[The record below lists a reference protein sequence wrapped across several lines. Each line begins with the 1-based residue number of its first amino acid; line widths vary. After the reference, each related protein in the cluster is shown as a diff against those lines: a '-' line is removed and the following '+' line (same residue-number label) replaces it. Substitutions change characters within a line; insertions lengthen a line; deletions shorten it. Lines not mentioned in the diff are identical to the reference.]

1 MKKRKLILTFTFAVA
16 VVLELLPFGVMCN
29 FSDGEQTVLRRFSY
43 FSMVP
48 YAYGCM
54 LPLVAAILSVAAL
67 VLSIIV
73 YLMPKSAGRR
83 AVAVPWIIVAVAAV
97 ASVASMLHMLLR
109 WEWRTLP
116 GALIVAV
123 LVAGTALAVFASR
136 KETDGK
142 PGGLAR

>member
-16 VVLELLPFGVMCN
+16 VALELLPFGVMCN

-67 VLSIIV
+67 VLSVV
-73 YLMPKSAGRR
+73 YLTPKIAGRR

-97 ASVASMLHMLLR
+97 ASVASMLHILLR

-116 GALIVAV
+116 GALIAAV

>member
-67 VLSIIV
+67 VLSVV
-73 YLMPKSAGRR
+73 YLTPKIAGRR

-97 ASVASMLHMLLR
+97 ASVASMLHILLR

-116 GALIVAV
+116 GALIAAV

>member
-1 MKKRKLILTFTFAVA
+1 MKKRKLILMFTFAVA

-29 FSDGEQTVLRRFSY
+29 FSDGEQTVLRRFSC

-67 VLSIIV
+67 VLSIV
-73 YLMPKSAGRR
+73 YLTPKIAGRR

-97 ASVASMLHMLLR
+97 ASVASVLHILLR

-116 GALIVAV
+116 GALIAAV

-142 PGGLAR
+142 SGGLAR

>member
-67 VLSIIV
+67 VLSIV
-73 YLMPKSAGRR
+73 YLTPKIAGRR
-83 AVAVPWIIVAVAAV
+83 AVAVPWIIVAVAAA
-97 ASVASMLHMLLR
+97 ASVASVLHILLR

-116 GALIVAV
+116 GALIAAV

>member
-67 VLSIIV
+67 LLSVV
-73 YLMPKSAGRR
+73 YLTPKIAGRR

-97 ASVASMLHMLLR
+97 ASVASMLHILLR

-116 GALIVAV
+116 GALIAAV
-123 LVAGTALAVFASR
+123 LVAGTALAVFAAR

>member
-67 VLSIIV
+67 VLSVV
-73 YLMPKSAGRR
+73 YLTPKIAGRR

-116 GALIVAV
+116 GALIAAV
-123 LVAGTALAVFASR
+123 LVAGTALAVFAAR

>member
-48 YAYGCM
+48 YTYGCM

-67 VLSIIV
+67 VLSVV
-73 YLMPKSAGRR
+73 YLMPKIAGRR
-83 AVAVPWIIVAVAAV
+83 AVAVPWIIVAVAAAASL
-97 ASVASMLHMLLR
+97 ASVLHILLR

-116 GALIVAV
+116 GALIAAV
-123 LVAGTALAVFASR
+123 LVAGTALAVFAAR

-142 PGGLAR
+142 SGRPAR